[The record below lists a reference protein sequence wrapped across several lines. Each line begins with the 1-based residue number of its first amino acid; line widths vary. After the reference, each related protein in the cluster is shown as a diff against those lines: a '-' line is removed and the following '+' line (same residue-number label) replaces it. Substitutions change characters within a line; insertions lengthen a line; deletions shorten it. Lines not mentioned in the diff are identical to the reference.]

1 MKLCDQ
7 RCNEHGQCKNGT
19 CLCVTGWNGKHCTLE
34 GCPNLCSGHGQCRVN
49 VDNAWECQCSD
60 GWFGRDCSVQL
71 ELNCNDG
78 RDNDKGKL
86 RSKIYVIASLF
97 SRKLQKIEVITYN
110 PSQIRMQPLQPATQ
124 EYSIPIGPLKVP
136 PQQRKFEKF

>member
-78 RDNDKGKL
+78 RDNDKGKPSVL
-86 RSKIYVIASLF
+86 LKFVSSTRLSCINHILLEAVSSLVLF
-97 SRKLQKIEVITYN
+97 
-110 PSQIRMQPLQPATQ
+110 
-124 EYSIPIGPLKVP
+124 
-136 PQQRKFEKF
+136 